1 VSHRSRHS
9 FLSSCVRFAGLAVLL
24 AVSTSAT
31 AQTYWFE
38 NYERAVA
45 LIDDGLTN
53 EASALLERVIR
64 DHPLPV
70 SCLKVPGDRCIDYIP
85 YFQRARIQ
93 VSRGDARGASHSLDI
108 TEAFGVGMVNRR
120 TERDVVR
127 LRQQI
132 RTMES
137 GRSGEPATVTPAV
150 DQH

>member
-1 VSHRSRHS
+1 VPHRSRLS
-9 FLSSCVRFAGLAVLL
+9 FLSSLVRFAGLAVLL
-24 AVSTSAT
+24 TVSTSAT

-45 LIDDGLTN
+45 LIDDGLTT

-93 VSRGDARGASHSLDI
+93 VSRGDARGAAHSLDV
-108 TEAFGVGMVNRR
+108 TEAFGVGVMNKR
-120 TERDVVR
+120 TEKEVVR

-132 RTMES
+132 RTMDT
-137 GRSGEPATVTPAV
+137 GRAGEPATVSPAV